1 MLVQSVLEIEKKEYV
16 EQYIEH
22 TLPSN
27 KLNNKVNN
35 KSVIYAKAPDF
46 VESNLIFNFNT
57 VKSSSI
63 EFLLTSPSAV

>member
-46 VESNLIFNFNT
+46 VESNPVSYTHLDVYKRQVT
-57 VKSSSI
+57 
-63 EFLLTSPSAV
+63 LLSRIA